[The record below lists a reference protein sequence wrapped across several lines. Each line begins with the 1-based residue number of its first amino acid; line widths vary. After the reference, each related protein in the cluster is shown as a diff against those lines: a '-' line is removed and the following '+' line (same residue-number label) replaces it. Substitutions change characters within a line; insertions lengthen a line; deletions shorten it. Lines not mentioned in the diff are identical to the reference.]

1 MTVTTDRMQLFSVT
15 IRRTYTAKHR
25 AQWSDL
31 PEYSDSSHPEWGES
45 AEAVVERWAT
55 IHDNVQPYWLEQFR
69 DEVLMVEPL
78 DAEQAPRRGSRADRC
93 ASATRIGAATSP
105 SSGRASARSATP
117 APTTA
122 SSATAPTTEE
132 AP

>member
-1 MTVTTDRMQLFSVT
+1 MTVTTDRKQLFSVT

-55 IHDNVQPYWLEQFR
+55 IHDNVQPYWLEKFR

-78 DAEQAPRRGSRADRC
+78 DADKRRAEAAELIQRVGYPDRC
-93 ASATRIGAATSP
+93 CDLAIVNPCVCAISYTCPDHGTKCH
-105 SSGRASARSATP
+105 GTHD
-117 APTTA
+117 
-122 SSATAPTTEE
+122 
-132 AP
+132 